1 MYEGGI
7 RVPAIVKY
15 PIKVKANVKSDQV
28 ICGYDFYPTLLSL
41 AGIPEMPNDH
51 QDGIDIFNRKK
62 HRLFNKRKMYWYYPL
77 KHVSGHTP
85 SAAIRQGDYK
95 LILDLNTRDV
105 KLFNI
110 RKDISEDHD
119 LSNKKIKLA
128 ETLSADLLSFIDEYE
143 K

>member
-1 MYEGGI
+1 M
-7 RVPAIVKY
+7 
-15 PIKVKANVKSDQV
+15 
-28 ICGYDFYPTLLSL
+28 T
-41 AGIPEMPNDH
+41 
-51 QDGIDIFNRKK
+51 
-62 HRLFNKRKMYWYYPL
+62 
-77 KHVSGHTP
+77 
-85 SAAIRQGDYK
+85 